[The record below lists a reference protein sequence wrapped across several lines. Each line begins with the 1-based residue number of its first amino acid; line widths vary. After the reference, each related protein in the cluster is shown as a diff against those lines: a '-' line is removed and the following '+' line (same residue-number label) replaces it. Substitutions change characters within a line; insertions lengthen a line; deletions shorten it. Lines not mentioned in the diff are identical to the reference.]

1 MVTPKEVKSP
11 KYMEAHGTTSSGT
24 FTYKIKINMKPKVDE
39 GDLQILMTGKK
50 NYSRIYTSDNRN
62 LWNEIID
69 ESTYTKP
76 DYTVLIGMIVMVV
89 LCGIILTVTNVLSV
103 MS

>member
-1 MVTPKEVKSP
+1 MKNKHTNL
-11 KYMEAHGTTSSGT
+11 
-24 FTYKIKINMKPKVDE
+24 INEIEMNKPKVDE

-103 MS
+103 MY